1 MIVDDFI
8 TQADVHIMW
17 VESRKDSSPLSLHIH
32 GKWRFMVERLQK
44 SNLNITEMP
53 KLYSVSLPSSVKRF
67 NYIGLLPCMSG
78 N

>member
-32 GKWRFMVERLQK
+32 RKWRFMVERLQK
-44 SNLNITEMP
+44 SNLNIREML
-53 KLYSVSLPSSVKRF
+53 K
-67 NYIGLLPCMSG
+67 
-78 N
+78 